1 MRALLIVN
9 PNATST
15 TAAGRDVL
23 ARALSTALELRVA
36 HTDHRG
42 HAAELAAQAVADGA
56 ELVVVHGGDGTIN
69 EAVNGMLGAPGR
81 AGGPGPALAVVPG
94 GSANVFARSL
104 GISDDPMEAT
114 RQLLAAV
121 SSGARRPV
129 GLGIVDDRWFTCN
142 AGLGWDAEVVAVV
155 ERHRERGRSASPG
168 RYFRSA
174 FTGYLRTRRHGGRLR
189 AQFSG
194 PGGEQI
200 VPDLHA
206 VFVCATDPWTY
217 LGQRA
222 VRTNPGIRH
231 DGGLGFFGLTS
242 LGLPTLAKVLPAM
255 LRADGDPKAPK
266 LVRCDDASWIRV
278 ECGDPAD
285 AGTAVDLQVD
295 GDHLGPRS
303 VVEFRRVPDALQV
316 VTESGNP
323 AGDRSFGDTL

>member
-23 ARALSTALELRVA
+23 ARALSTALELRVT

-42 HAAELAAQAVADGA
+42 HAAQLAAQAVAEGA

-69 EAVNGMLGAPGR
+69 EAVNGMLGAPDGSHPQR
-81 AGGPGPALAVVPG
+81 RVPALAVVPG

-129 GLGIVDDRWFTCN
+129 GLGTVDDRWFTCN
-142 AGLGWDAEVVAVV
+142 AGLGWDAEVVAAV
-155 ERHRERGRSASPG
+155 ERHRKRGRSASPS

-174 FTGYLRTRRHGGRLR
+174 FTGYLRTRRHRGRLR
-189 AQFSG
+189 AEFAG
-194 PGGEQI
+194 PGGEQ
-200 VPDLHA
+200 VVEDLHA

-217 LGQRA
+217 LGQRP

-242 LGLPTLAKVLPAM
+242 LGLLTLARVLPAM
-255 LRADGDPKAPK
+255 LRAGGDPKASK

-278 ECGDPAD
+278 ECGDPGD
-285 AGTAVDLQVD
+285 EGTAVDLQVD

-303 VVEFRRVPDALQV
+303 VVEFRRVPDALLV
-316 VTESGNP
+316 VTEP
-323 AGDRSFGDTL
+323 GDGG